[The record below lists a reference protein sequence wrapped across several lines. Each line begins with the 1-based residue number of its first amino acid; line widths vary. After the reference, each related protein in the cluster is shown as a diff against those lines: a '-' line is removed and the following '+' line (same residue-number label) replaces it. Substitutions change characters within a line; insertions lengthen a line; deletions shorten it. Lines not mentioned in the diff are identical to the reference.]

1 MCGICGILDLRG
13 NNVSAEELKAMSN
26 VLRHRGP
33 DDQGRFF
40 SGPLAFGF
48 RRLSIVDLAGG
59 HQPMTNEDGSV
70 WIVFNGE
77 IYNHAELRPGLQK
90 RGHRFASNSD
100 TETIVHL
107 YEEYGDD
114 CVCHLR
120 GMFAF
125 SSEIKALLELQGF
138 RPRLSRD
145 ALPEFFAFGYLS
157 SQETLFADVYKLLPG
172 HRFYI
177 GLATGTEKPEISQ
190 YWDLNISPPEYAF
203 SESDYVSQ
211 FRDLFTETVRAHLM
225 SDVLVGVFLSGGL
238 DSSSIA
244 AVMAALKKEPIQTF
258 SVGYAEGQYS
268 ELPHARE
275 VARHIGAEYNQVI
288 LGPEDFFASL
298 PQLIW
303 HEDE

>member
-1 MCGICGILDLRG
+1 MCGICGILNLSRDRLPAEDLQ
-13 NNVSAEELKAMSN
+13 AMSS
-26 VLRHRGP
+26 VLGHRGP
-33 DDQGRFF
+33 DDQGKLV
-40 SGPLAFGF
+40 SGPVALGF
-48 RRLSIVDLAGG
+48 RRLSILDLSRG
-59 HQPMTNEDGSV
+59 HQPMCNEERNV
-70 WIVFNGE
+70 WIEFNGE

-90 RGHRFASNSD
+90 RGHRFTSNSD

-125 SSEIKALLELQGF
+125 AIWDTRRKRLFCARDRLCIKPFYYAIVGDRFAFSSEIKALLELQGF
-138 RPRLSRD
+138 RPRLNRD

-177 GLATGTEKPEISQ
+177 DLAARTEKPQISQ

-203 SESDYVSQ
+203 GESAYVSQ

-225 SDVLVGVFLSGGL
+225 SDVPVGVFLSGGL

-244 AVMAALKKEPIQTF
+244 AVMADLRKEPIQTF
-258 SVGYAEGQYS
+258 SVG
-268 ELPHARE
+268 
-275 VARHIGAEYNQVI
+275 
-288 LGPEDFFASL
+288 
-298 PQLIW
+298 
-303 HEDE
+303 